1 MGVNNMVEAEII
13 SGFAKAAL
21 EKYAEPITRGL
32 VGIAKKEWDKFTVD
46 FDLVFSKYLK
56 KAEEKYSKV
65 KTILYRT
72 EPKYI
77 YNFFECPTLM
87 KGRMKRIN
95 GNDVNNILDESH
107 FVILQGTGGIGKST
121 LLKHLFLNEL
131 TKKDLIPIFIEL
143 KDINSEADDIKISD
157 FIFKRLDTLGSTIK
171 SDNLEYALKSGCF
184 LFLFDGY
191 DEIASDKKDY
201 FFKELD
207 AFCDKY
213 TNNYFIL
220 TTRPYSDFVEF
231 QRFTVLDVCKLTK
244 KQAISL
250 IRKLEFDQD
259 IKQRFITALD
269 EKLFESHDSFAS
281 NPLLL
286 NIMLL
291 TFDNYAEIPQKLHLF
306 YANAFETLYAKH
318 DATKAGYRR
327 ELKSKLSYDSF
338 KKVFSYFCFLT
349 YLQNKIEFTY
359 DELMESLGKVVV
371 RNVSY
376 NKRDYIDDLINSL
389 CVLYKDGLKY
399 KFTHRSF
406 QEYFTAVFLK
416 ELPDSN
422 MEQMGLHLILKD
434 PQKAKNDNTFMML
447 YDMSEERVEQNIL
460 LPLLEEFES
469 GCSGDMFDFY
479 FVQRDPVFRFGS
491 FDDGDGEVE
500 LVIKSETGNPV
511 VLFLSNFLNHYV
523 IRTKETLENIDSAA
537 DALLEHMQNEH
548 DYEIEDDFCGT
559 DFMDDPVVYK
569 LMKQTW
575 VGDRINVLCNL
586 KSIIKSKKKET
597 EIDLSSLLLI

>member
-1 MGVNNMVEAEII
+1 MEEVEII

-21 EKYAEPITRGL
+21 EKYAEPIAREL
-32 VGIAKKEWDKFTVD
+32 VGAAKKEWDKFTVD

-56 KAEEKYSKV
+56 KAEEKYSRV

-107 FVILQGTGGIGKST
+107 FVIIQGSGGIGKST
-121 LLKHLFLNEL
+121 LLKHFFLNEL

-143 KDINSEADDIKISD
+143 KDINSEVSDIKISD

-250 IRKLEFDQD
+250 IQKLEFDEE
-259 IKQRFITALD
+259 IKQRFISALD

-306 YANAFETLYAKH
+306 YSNAFETLYSKH

-327 ELKSKLSYDSF
+327 ELKSNLSYDSF

-359 DELMESLGKVVV
+359 DEILESLGKVVV
-371 RNVSY
+371 RNVTY
-376 NKRDYIDDLINSL
+376 NKRDYIYDLVNSL

-416 ELPDSN
+416 ELPDVN
-422 MEQMGLHLILKD
+422 MKQMGLHLILKD

-460 LPLLEEFES
+460 LPLLEQFEES
-469 GCSGDMFDFY
+469 CTGNLFDFY
-479 FVQRDPVFRFGS
+479 FAQREPVFRFGS
-491 FDDGDGEVE
+491 FDDGDREID
-500 LVIKSETGNPV
+500 LVIKCETGHPL
-511 VLFLSNFLNHYV
+511 VLFLSNFLNFYV
-523 IRTKETLENIDSAA
+523 VRNDTTLVDLDSAA
-537 DALLEHMQNEH
+537 DALLEYMQTEH
-548 DYEIEDDFCGT
+548 NYEIEDDFSGT
-559 DFMDDPVVYK
+559 DYMDDPIVYE

-575 VGDRINVLCNL
+575 VGYRINVLCNL
-586 KSIIKSKKKET
+586 KSILQGKKKEA
-597 EIDLSSLLLI
+597 ELDLSSLLLV

>member
-1 MGVNNMVEAEII
+1 MEQAEII
-13 SGFAKAAL
+13 SGLAKAAL
-21 EKYAEPITRGL
+21 EKYAEPIAKSL
-32 VGIAKKEWDKFTVD
+32 VGAARKEWEKFTVD
-46 FDLVFSKYLK
+46 FDIVFSKYLK
-56 KAEEKYSKV
+56 KAEQKYSKV

-77 YNFFECPTLM
+77 YNFFECPTLI
-87 KGRMKRIN
+87 KGRSKRIN

-107 FVILQGTGGIGKST
+107 FIIIQGTGGIGKST

-143 KDINSEADDIKISD
+143 KDLNSEVNDIRISD
-157 FIFKRLDTLGSTIK
+157 FIFKRLDALGSTIK
-171 SDNLEYALKSGCF
+171 FENLEYALKSGCF

-191 DEIASDKKDY
+191 DEIASDKKDC

-207 AFCDKY
+207 TFCDKY
-213 TNNYFIL
+213 TNNYYIIS
-220 TTRPYSDFVEF
+220 TRPYSDFVEF
-231 QRFTVLDVCKLTK
+231 QRFTVLDVCNLTK
-244 KQAISL
+244 RQAISL
-250 IRKLEFDQD
+250 IKKLEFDPE

-269 EKLFESHDSFAS
+269 EKLYESHDSFAS

-306 YANAFETLYAKH
+306 YSNAFETLYAKH

-327 ELKSKLSYDSF
+327 ELKSSLSYDSF
-338 KKVFSYFCFLT
+338 KKVFSYLCFLT

-359 DELMESLGKVVV
+359 DELLEALGKVVV
-371 RNVSY
+371 RNVVY
-376 NKRDYIDDLINSL
+376 DKRDYIDDLVNSL

-416 ELPDSN
+416 ELPDAN
-422 MEQMGLHLILKD
+422 MQQMGLHLIMKD
-434 PQKAKNDNTFMML
+434 PQRAKNDNTFMML
-447 YDMSEERVEQNIL
+447 YDMTEERVEQNIL
-460 LPLLEEFES
+460 LPLLEEFEKA
-469 GCSGDMFDFY
+469 CSGDLFDFY
-479 FVQRDPVFRFGS
+479 FSQRDPVFRFGS
-491 FDDGDGEVE
+491 FDDGNGEVE

-511 VLFLSNFLNHYV
+511 VLFLSNFLNYYV
-523 IRTKETLENIDSAA
+523 IRNKTTREDLDSAA
-537 DALLEHMQNEH
+537 DALLEHMHTEH
-548 DYEIEDDFCGT
+548 NYEIEDDFCGT
-559 DFMDDPVVYK
+559 DFMDDPIVYK

-586 KSIIKSKKKET
+586 KSIIKGKKKET
-597 EIDLSSLLLI
+597 EFDLSSLLLV